1 MSLISHNTFLI
12 HLRESTDQLCQSPLY
27 SVCLLLTFN
36 KSIQSII
43 SLRIWFDKY
52 CFIYFFEFAWS
63 FQNFLLWHNIV
74 AIGGWRHE
82 IFSDILYPC
91 IVACVV
97 QLQTVQTTSSVWNKT
112 GTSIKFCSGL
122 RQLCLLTLCI
132 CTNLSSLWL
141 LFSFSFVSLIE
152 LQLVKN

>member
-1 MSLISHNTFLI
+1 MFSFESILYTFNSDLQFKHFSVLLVFKHTNHVTYFSQYLPYSPKRARVPIS
-12 HLRESTDQLCQSPLY
+12 CVKVPLY

-97 QLQTVQTTSSVWNKT
+97 
-112 GTSIKFCSGL
+112 
-122 RQLCLLTLCI
+122 
-132 CTNLSSLWL
+132 
-141 LFSFSFVSLIE
+141 
-152 LQLVKN
+152 